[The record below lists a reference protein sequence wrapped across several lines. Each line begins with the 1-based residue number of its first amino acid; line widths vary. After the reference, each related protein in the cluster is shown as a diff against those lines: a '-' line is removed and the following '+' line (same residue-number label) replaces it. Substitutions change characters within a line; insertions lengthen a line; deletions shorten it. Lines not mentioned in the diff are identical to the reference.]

1 VPRNVISTSRIVSTS
16 WHSLTMSATLT
27 SLRIR
32 NLALVEEMTWETAPG
47 FVAITGETGAGKSI
61 LMGALTLVL
70 GERADK
76 ELIRTGAESCSVE
89 AVFDNADDERISS
102 LLDRH
107 GAEPCEDGRL
117 LIKRVVSLSA
127 PGKQF
132 VNGSPCTLAL
142 LRSLG
147 NFLIDLHG
155 PHDHQSLF
163 SREHQTNLL
172 DRFAGTEKLSEEF
185 TKARSTVLRLTEE
198 KNSILRDEQTTLREV
213 DLLTYQVREIEAASL
228 QTGEEETLLAK
239 HRIGSSA
246 RRIAEICT
254 ELAAKA
260 VDSEDSLIAKLE
272 GLSRSVRELVR
283 LDPGATEIEEA
294 FQASFGAV
302 DDFARAVQSYSSA
315 LEENPIELPEIES
328 RLDIIQSLKRK
339 YGNSIEDVLSFG
351 EQASRRLNDLV
362 GRSARRE
369 TLDEEI
375 SAAKEAM
382 YVQGR
387 ELTEL
392 RTRASAKLAERV
404 RAGLKELGFARS
416 DFSISLERLD
426 PPSTQG
432 NELVEFLFSANP
444 GEPARP
450 LRSIGSSGEISR
462 VMLTLKS
469 ALADQ
474 DDVPVLVFDEID
486 ANVGGEIAA
495 KVASK
500 MRALGRSRQVLC
512 ITHLPQVA
520 AAASRQFVVT
530 KQVVDER
537 TRTLLLEASGMSRE
551 EEIARMLGGKSK
563 SALGHAR
570 ALLNGAG

>member
-1 VPRNVISTSRIVSTS
+1 
-16 WHSLTMSATLT
+16 MSATLT

-89 AVFDNADDERISS
+89 AVFDNADDGRISS

-117 LIKRVVSLSA
+117 LVKRVVSLTA
-127 PGKQF
+127 PGRQF

-163 SREHQTNLL
+163 SREQQTNLL
-172 DRFAGTEKLSEEF
+172 DRFAGTERLREEF
-185 TKARSTVLRLTEE
+185 TKVRSTALRLTEE

-213 DLLTYQVREIEAASL
+213 DLLTHQVREIEAASL
-228 QTGEEETLLAK
+228 QIGEEDTLLAK
-239 HRIGSSA
+239 QRVGTSA

-254 ELAAKA
+254 ELAAKTI
-260 VDSEDSLIAKLE
+260 DSEDSLIAKLE

-283 LDPGATEIEEA
+283 LDPGATEIEGA
-294 FQASFGAV
+294 FQASFGAT
-302 DDFARAVQSYSSA
+302 DDFARALQSYSSA
-315 LEENPIELPEIES
+315 LAENPIELPEIES
-328 RLDIIQSLKRK
+328 RLDTMQSLKRK

-351 EQASRRLNDLV
+351 EQAKRRLNELV

-382 YVQGR
+382 SAQGK

-426 PPSTQG
+426 PPSPQG

-500 MRALGRSRQVLC
+500 MRTLGRSRQVLC

-537 TRTLLLEASGMSRE
+537 TRTLLLEASGTSRE

>member
-1 VPRNVISTSRIVSTS
+1 
-16 WHSLTMSATLT
+16 MSATLT

-32 NLALVEEMTWETAPG
+32 NLALVEEMIWETAPG

-61 LMGALTLVL
+61 LIGALTLVL

-76 ELIRTGAESCSVE
+76 ELIRTGAESCRVE
-89 AVFDNADDERISS
+89 AVFDNADDERIST

-117 LIKRVVSLSA
+117 LIKRVVSLNS
-127 PGKQF
+127 PGRQF

-142 LRSLG
+142 LRLLG
-147 NFLIDLHG
+147 DFLVDLHG

-163 SREHQTNLL
+163 SREHQTDLL
-172 DRFAGTEKLSEEF
+172 DRFAGSEKLREEF
-185 TKARSTVLRLTEE
+185 ARARRTLLHLTEE
-198 KNSILRDEQTTLREV
+198 KNSILRDEQSTLREV
-213 DLLTYQVREIEAASL
+213 DLLTHQVGEIEAARL
-228 QTGEEETLLAK
+228 QVGEEETLLARQK
-239 HRIGSSA
+239 VATST
-246 RRIAEICT
+246 RRITEICT
-254 ELAAKA
+254 ELLAKI
-260 VDSEDSLIAKLE
+260 VDSDDSLTAKLE
-272 GLSRSVRELVR
+272 GLSRSVRELVH
-283 LDPGATEIEEA
+283 LDPGARGLEQA
-294 FQASFGAV
+294 FQASFAAA
-302 DDFARAVQSYSSA
+302 DEFARAVQSYSSA
-315 LEENPIELPEIES
+315 LEENPIDLPETEN
-328 RLDIIQSLKRK
+328 RLDTIQSLKRK
-339 YGNSIEDVLSFG
+339 YGSSIEDVLSFG
-351 EQASRRLNDLV
+351 EQARDRLNELV

-382 YVQGR
+382 HVQGS
-387 ELTEL
+387 ELSEL
-392 RTRASAKLAERV
+392 RTRTSAKLAEMV
-404 RAGLKELGFARS
+404 CAGLRELGFARS
-416 DFSISLERLD
+416 DFTISLEKLD
-426 PPSTQG
+426 PPSAQG

-444 GEPARP
+444 GEPPRP

-462 VMLTLKS
+462 VMLALKS

-495 KVASK
+495 KVATK
-500 MRALGRSRQVLC
+500 MQTLGRSRQVLC

-530 KQVVDER
+530 KEVVDER
-537 TRTLLLEASGMSRE
+537 TRTLLLEASGRFRE
-551 EEIARMLGGKSK
+551 QEIARMLGGKSK
-563 SALGHAR
+563 SAVEHAR

>member
-1 VPRNVISTSRIVSTS
+1 
-16 WHSLTMSATLT
+16 MSATLT

-117 LIKRVVSLSA
+117 LVKRVVSLTA
-127 PGKQF
+127 PGRQF

-163 SREHQTNLL
+163 SREQQTNLL
-172 DRFAGTEKLSEEF
+172 DRFAGTERLREEF
-185 TKARSTVLRLTEE
+185 TKVRSTALRLTEE

-213 DLLTYQVREIEAASL
+213 DLLTHQVREIEAASL
-228 QTGEEETLLAK
+228 QIGEEDTLLAK
-239 HRIGSSA
+239 QRVGTSA

-254 ELAAKA
+254 ELAAKTI
-260 VDSEDSLIAKLE
+260 DSEDSLIAKLE

-283 LDPGATEIEEA
+283 LDPGATEIEGA
-294 FQASFGAV
+294 FQASFGAT

-315 LEENPIELPEIES
+315 LAENPIELPEIES
-328 RLDIIQSLKRK
+328 RLDTMQSLKRK

-351 EQASRRLNDLV
+351 EQAKRRLNELV
-362 GRSARRE
+362 GRYARRE

-382 YVQGR
+382 SVQGK

-426 PPSTQG
+426 PPSPQG

-500 MRALGRSRQVLC
+500 MRTLGRSRQVLC

-537 TRTLLLEASGMSRE
+537 TRTLLLEASGTSRE

>member
-1 VPRNVISTSRIVSTS
+1 
-16 WHSLTMSATLT
+16 MSATLT

-172 DRFAGTEKLSEEF
+172 DRFAGTEKPSEEF

>member
-1 VPRNVISTSRIVSTS
+1 
-16 WHSLTMSATLT
+16 MSATLT

-32 NLALVEEMTWETAPG
+32 NLALVEDMTWDTAPG

-76 ELIRTGAESCSVE
+76 ELIRTGAESCGVE
-89 AVFDNADDERISS
+89 AAFDNADDERIAT
-102 LLDRH
+102 LLESN

-117 LIKRVVSLSA
+117 LIKRVVSLNS
-127 PGKQF
+127 PGRQF

-147 NFLIDLHG
+147 TFLVDLHG

-163 SREHQTNLL
+163 SREHQTDLL
-172 DRFAGTEKLSEEF
+172 DRFAGTEKLREDF
-185 TKARSTVLRLTEE
+185 AKARRTVLRLAEE
-198 KNSILRDEQTTLREV
+198 KNSLLRDEQSTLREV
-213 DLLTYQVREIEAASL
+213 DLLTHQVGEIEAARL
-228 QTGEEETLLAK
+228 QIGEEETLLA
-239 HRIGSSA
+239 RQRVGTSA
-246 RRIAEICT
+246 RRITEICT
-254 ELAAKA
+254 ELEAKI
-260 VDSEDSLIAKLE
+260 VDSEDSLMAKLE
-272 GLSRSVRELVR
+272 GLSRSVRELIR
-283 LDPGATEIEEA
+283 LDPEASDIEEA
-294 FQASFGAV
+294 FQASFAAADELG
-302 DDFARAVQSYSSA
+302 RAVQSYSSA
-315 LEENPIELPEIES
+315 LEENPIDLPEIES
-328 RLDIIQSLKRK
+328 RLDTIQSLKRK

-351 EQASRRLNDLV
+351 QQASRRLNELV

-369 TLDEEI
+369 TLDDEI
-375 SAAKEAM
+375 SAAKETM
-382 YVQGR
+382 HLQGR
-387 ELTEL
+387 ELSEL
-392 RTRASAKLAERV
+392 RTRASAKLAEMV
-404 RAGLKELGFARS
+404 RAGLRDLGFAKS
-416 DFSISLERLD
+416 DFTISLEKRD
-426 PPSTQG
+426 PPSAQG

-444 GEPARP
+444 GEPPRP

-462 VMLTLKS
+462 VMLALKS

-495 KVASK
+495 RVATK
-500 MRALGRSRQVLC
+500 MRTLGRSRQVLC

-530 KQVVDER
+530 KQIVNER
-537 TRTLLLEASGMSRE
+537 TRTLLLEASGRSRE
-551 EEIARMLGGKSK
+551 QEIARMLGGKSK
-563 SALGHAR
+563 SAVEHAR

>member
-1 VPRNVISTSRIVSTS
+1 
-16 WHSLTMSATLT
+16 MSATLT

-61 LMGALTLVL
+61 LIGGLTLVL

-89 AVFDNADDERISS
+89 AVFDNADDARIST
-102 LLDRH
+102 LLDTH
-107 GAEPCEDGRL
+107 GAEACEDGRL
-117 LIKRVVSLSA
+117 LIKRVLSLNS

-132 VNGSPCTLAL
+132 INGSPCTLAL

-147 NFLIDLHG
+147 NFLVDLHG

-163 SREHQTNLL
+163 SREHQTDLL
-172 DRFAGTEKLSEEF
+172 DRFAGSEKLREEF
-185 TKARSTVLRLTEE
+185 AKARRTLLRLTEE
-198 KNSILRDEQTTLREV
+198 KNSILRDEQSTLREI
-213 DLLTYQVREIEAASL
+213 DLLTHQVGEIETAGL
-228 QTGEEETLLAK
+228 QVGEEETLLARQK
-239 HRIGSSA
+239 VGTSA
-246 RRIAEICT
+246 RRITEICI
-254 ELAAKA
+254 ELATRI
-260 VDSEDSLIAKLE
+260 VDSDDSLTGKLE
-272 GLSRSVRELVR
+272 ALSRSVRELVR
-283 LDPGATEIEEA
+283 LDPEARDIDQA
-294 FQASFGAV
+294 FQASFAAA
-302 DDFARAVQSYSSA
+302 DEFARAVQSYSSA
-315 LEENPIELPEIES
+315 LEENPIDLPEIES
-328 RLDIIQSLKRK
+328 RLDTMQSLKRK
-339 YGNSIEDVLSFG
+339 YGSSIENVLSFG
-351 EQASRRLNDLV
+351 EKAKGRLSELL

-369 TLDEEI
+369 TLDEEM
-375 SAAKEAM
+375 SAAKQTM
-382 YVQGR
+382 HVQGSK
-387 ELTEL
+387 LSEL
-392 RTRASAKLAERV
+392 RTRTSAKLAEMV
-404 RAGLKELGFARS
+404 RTGLRELGFARS
-416 DFSISLERLD
+416 DFTISLEKLD
-426 PPSTQG
+426 QPSAQG

-444 GEPARP
+444 GEPPRP

-462 VMLTLKS
+462 VMLALKS

-500 MRALGRSRQVLC
+500 MQTLGRSRQVLC

-530 KQVVDER
+530 KQIVDER
-537 TRTLLLEASGMSRE
+537 TRTLLLEASGKFRE
-551 EEIARMLGGKSK
+551 QEIARMLGGTSK
-563 SALGHAR
+563 SAVEHAR

>member
-1 VPRNVISTSRIVSTS
+1 
-16 WHSLTMSATLT
+16 MSATLT

-61 LMGALTLVL
+61 LIGALTLVL

-76 ELIRTGAESCSVE
+76 ELIRTGAENCSVE
-89 AVFDNADDERISS
+89 AVFDNADDERIST
-102 LLDRH
+102 LLDNH
-107 GAEPCEDGRL
+107 GAEPCEDDRL
-117 LIKRVVSLSA
+117 LIKRVVSLNS

-132 VNGSPCTLAL
+132 VNGSPCTLSL

-147 NFLIDLHG
+147 DFLVDLHG

-163 SREHQTNLL
+163 SREHQTDLL
-172 DRFAGTEKLSEEF
+172 DRFAGSEKFREEF
-185 TKARSTVLRLTEE
+185 ARARRTLLHLTEE
-198 KNSILRDEQTTLREV
+198 KSSILRDEQTTLREV
-213 DLLTYQVREIEAASL
+213 DLLTHQVGEIEAARL
-228 QTGEEETLLAK
+228 QVGEEETLLARQK
-239 HRIGSSA
+239 VGTSA
-246 RRIAEICT
+246 RRITEICT
-254 ELAAKA
+254 ELAAKI
-260 VDSEDSLIAKLE
+260 VDSDDSLMAKLE

-283 LDPGATEIEEA
+283 LDPEATDIEQA
-294 FQASFGAV
+294 FQASFAAA
-302 DDFARAVQSYSSA
+302 DEFARAVQSYSSA
-315 LEENPIELPEIES
+315 LEGNPIDLPEIEN
-328 RLDIIQSLKRK
+328 RLDTIQSLKRK
-339 YGNSIEDVLSFG
+339 YGSSIEDVLSFG
-351 EQASRRLNDLV
+351 EQASGRLSELV

-382 YVQGR
+382 HVQGN
-387 ELTEL
+387 ELSEL
-392 RTRASAKLAERV
+392 RTRTSAKLAEMV
-404 RAGLKELGFARS
+404 RDGLRELGFARS
-416 DFSISLERLD
+416 DFTISLEKLD
-426 PPSTQG
+426 PPSAQG

-444 GEPARP
+444 GEPPRP

-462 VMLTLKS
+462 VMLALKS

-495 KVASK
+495 KVATK
-500 MRALGRSRQVLC
+500 MQTLGRSRQVLC

-530 KQVVDER
+530 KEVVDER
-537 TRTLLLEASGMSRE
+537 TRTLLLEASGRFRE
-551 EEIARMLGGKSK
+551 QEIARMLGGKSK
-563 SALGHAR
+563 SAVEHAR
-570 ALLNGAG
+570 ALLNGAV

>member
-1 VPRNVISTSRIVSTS
+1 
-16 WHSLTMSATLT
+16 MSATLT

-61 LMGALTLVL
+61 LIGALTLVL

-76 ELIRTGAESCSVE
+76 ELIRTGAENCSVE
-89 AVFDNADDERISS
+89 AVFENADDERIST
-102 LLDRH
+102 LLDNH

-117 LIKRVVSLSA
+117 LIKRVVSLNS

-147 NFLIDLHG
+147 NFLVDLHG

-163 SREHQTNLL
+163 SREHQTDLL
-172 DRFAGTEKLSEEF
+172 DRFAGSEKLREEF
-185 TKARSTVLRLTEE
+185 ARARRTLLRLTEE
-198 KNSILRDEQTTLREV
+198 KNSILRDEQSTLREV
-213 DLLTYQVREIEAASL
+213 DLLTHQVGEIEAARL
-228 QTGEEETLLAK
+228 QVGEEETLLARQK
-239 HRIGSSA
+239 VGTSA
-246 RRIAEICT
+246 RRITEICT
-254 ELAAKA
+254 ELGAKI
-260 VDSEDSLIAKLE
+260 VDSDDSLMAKLE

-283 LDPGATEIEEA
+283 LDPGARDIEQA
-294 FQASFGAV
+294 FQASFAAA
-302 DDFARAVQSYSSA
+302 DEFARAVQSYSSA
-315 LEENPIELPEIES
+315 LEENPIDLPEIEN
-328 RLDIIQSLKRK
+328 RLDAIQSLKRK
-339 YGNSIEDVLSFG
+339 YGSSIEDVLSFG
-351 EQASRRLNDLV
+351 EQAGGRLNELV

-382 YVQGR
+382 RVQGN
-387 ELTEL
+387 ELSEL
-392 RTRASAKLAERV
+392 RTRTSAKLAEMV
-404 RAGLKELGFARS
+404 RAGLRDLGFTRS
-416 DFSISLERLD
+416 DFTISLEKLD
-426 PPSTQG
+426 PPSAQG

-444 GEPARP
+444 GEPPRP

-462 VMLTLKS
+462 VMLALKS

-495 KVASK
+495 KVATK
-500 MRALGRSRQVLC
+500 MQTLGRSRQVFC

-530 KQVVDER
+530 KEVVDER
-537 TRTLLLEASGMSRE
+537 TRTLLLEASGRFRE
-551 EEIARMLGGKSK
+551 QEIARMLGGKSK
-563 SALGHAR
+563 SAVEHAR

>member
-1 VPRNVISTSRIVSTS
+1 
-16 WHSLTMSATLT
+16 MSATLT

-61 LMGALTLVL
+61 LIGALTLVL

-76 ELIRTGAESCSVE
+76 ELIRTGAESCGVE
-89 AVFDNADDERISS
+89 ALFDNADEERIAT

-117 LIKRVVSLSA
+117 LIKRVVSLSS

-132 VNGSPCTLAL
+132 VNGSPCTLAS

-147 NFLIDLHG
+147 TLLVDLHG

-163 SREHQTNLL
+163 SREHQTDLL
-172 DRFAGTEKLSEEF
+172 DRFAGTEKLREDF
-185 TKARSTVLRLTEE
+185 AKTRRTILRLTEE
-198 KNSILRDEQTTLREV
+198 EDSILRDEQSRLREI
-213 DLLTYQVREIEAASL
+213 DLLRHQVGEIEAARL
-228 QTGEEETLLAK
+228 QVGEEETLLARQK
-239 HRIGSSA
+239 IGSSA
-246 RRIAEICT
+246 RRITEICT
-254 ELAAKA
+254 ELAAKI
-260 VDSEDSLIAKLE
+260 VDSEDSLMTRLE
-272 GLSRSVRELVR
+272 ELSRSVRELVR

-294 FQASFGAV
+294 FQASFGTA

-315 LEENPIELPEIES
+315 LEENPIDLPAIEN
-328 RLDIIQSLKRK
+328 RLDSIQFLKRK

-351 EQASRRLNDLV
+351 EQASRRLNELA

-369 TLDEEI
+369 TLGEEI
-375 SAAKEAM
+375 SAAKERM
-382 YVQGR
+382 HVQGR
-387 ELTEL
+387 ELSQL
-392 RTRASAKLAERV
+392 RTGASAKLAEMV
-404 RAGLKELGFARS
+404 RDGLRELGFARS
-416 DFSISLERLD
+416 AFSISLERLD
-426 PPSTQG
+426 PPSAYG

-444 GEPARP
+444 GEPSRP

-462 VMLTLKS
+462 VMLALKS

-495 KVASK
+495 KVATK
-500 MRALGRSRQVLC
+500 MRTLGRSRQILC

-537 TRTLLLEASGMSRE
+537 TRTLLLEATGKSRE
-551 EEIARMLGGKSK
+551 QEIARMLGGKSK
-563 SALGHAR
+563 SAVEHAR

>member
-1 VPRNVISTSRIVSTS
+1 
-16 WHSLTMSATLT
+16 MSATLT

-127 PGKQF
+127 PGRQF

-375 SAAKEAM
+375 STAKEAM

-474 DDVPVLVFDEID
+474 DNVPVLVFDEID
-486 ANVGGEIAA
+486 ANVGGQIAA

-537 TRTLLLEASGMSRE
+537 TRTLLLEASGTSRE

>member
-1 VPRNVISTSRIVSTS
+1 
-16 WHSLTMSATLT
+16 MSATLT

-32 NLALVEEMTWETAPG
+32 NLALVEDMTWDTAPG

-76 ELIRTGAESCSVE
+76 ELIRTGAESCGVE
-89 AVFDNADDERISS
+89 AAFDNADDERIAT
-102 LLDRH
+102 LLESN

-117 LIKRVVSLSA
+117 LIKRVVSLNS
-127 PGKQF
+127 PGRQF

-147 NFLIDLHG
+147 NFLVDLHG

-163 SREHQTNLL
+163 SREHQTDLL
-172 DRFAGTEKLSEEF
+172 DRFAGTEKLREDF
-185 TKARSTVLRLTEE
+185 AKARRTVLRLAEE
-198 KNSILRDEQTTLREV
+198 KNSLLRDEQSTLREV
-213 DLLTYQVREIEAASL
+213 DLLTHQLGEIEAARL
-228 QTGEEETLLAK
+228 QIGEEETLLA
-239 HRIGSSA
+239 RQRVGTSA
-246 RRIAEICT
+246 RRITEICT
-254 ELAAKA
+254 ELEAKI
-260 VDSEDSLIAKLE
+260 VDSEDSLMAKLE
-272 GLSRSVRELVR
+272 GLSRSVRELIR
-283 LDPGATEIEEA
+283 LDPEASDIEEA
-294 FQASFGAV
+294 FQASFAAADELG
-302 DDFARAVQSYSSA
+302 RAVQSYSSA
-315 LEENPIELPEIES
+315 LEENPIDLPEIES
-328 RLDIIQSLKRK
+328 RLDTIQSLKRK

-351 EQASRRLNDLV
+351 QQASRRLNELV

-369 TLDEEI
+369 TLDDEI
-375 SAAKEAM
+375 SAAKETM
-382 YVQGR
+382 HLQGR
-387 ELTEL
+387 ELSEL
-392 RTRASAKLAERV
+392 RTRASAKLAEMV
-404 RAGLKELGFARS
+404 RAGLRDLGFAKS
-416 DFSISLERLD
+416 DFTISLEKLD
-426 PPSTQG
+426 PPSAQG

-444 GEPARP
+444 GEPPRP

-462 VMLTLKS
+462 VMLALKS

-495 KVASK
+495 RVATK
-500 MRALGRSRQVLC
+500 MRTLGRSRQVLC

-530 KQVVDER
+530 KQIVNER
-537 TRTLLLEASGMSRE
+537 TRTLLLEASGRSRE
-551 EEIARMLGGKSK
+551 QEIARMLGGKSK
-563 SALGHAR
+563 SAVEHAR

>member
-1 VPRNVISTSRIVSTS
+1 
-16 WHSLTMSATLT
+16 MSATLT

-272 GLSRSVRELVR
+272 GLARSVRELVR

-474 DDVPVLVFDEID
+474 DNVPVLVFDEID
-486 ANVGGEIAA
+486 ANVGGQIAA

-537 TRTLLLEASGMSRE
+537 TRTLLLEASGTSRE

>member
-1 VPRNVISTSRIVSTS
+1 
-16 WHSLTMSATLT
+16 MSATLT

-339 YGNSIEDVLSFG
+339 YGNSIEDVRSFG

>member
-1 VPRNVISTSRIVSTS
+1 
-16 WHSLTMSATLT
+16 MSATLT

-213 DLLTYQVREIEAASL
+213 DLLTYQVREIDAASL

-302 DDFARAVQSYSSA
+302 ADFARAVQSYSSA

-339 YGNSIEDVLSFG
+339 YGNSVEDVRSFG

>member
-1 VPRNVISTSRIVSTS
+1 
-16 WHSLTMSATLT
+16 MSATLT

-32 NLALVEEMTWETAPG
+32 NLALVEDMTWDTAPG

-76 ELIRTGAESCSVE
+76 ELIRTGAESCGVE
-89 AVFDNADDERISS
+89 AAFDNADDERIAT
-102 LLDRH
+102 LLESN

-117 LIKRVVSLSA
+117 LIKRVVSLNS
-127 PGKQF
+127 PGRQF

-147 NFLIDLHG
+147 TFLVDLHG

-163 SREHQTNLL
+163 SREHQTDLL
-172 DRFAGTEKLSEEF
+172 DRFAGTEKLREDF
-185 TKARSTVLRLTEE
+185 AKARRTVLRLAEE
-198 KNSILRDEQTTLREV
+198 KNSLLRDEQSTLREV
-213 DLLTYQVREIEAASL
+213 DLLTHQLGEIEAARL
-228 QTGEEETLLAK
+228 QIGEEETLLA
-239 HRIGSSA
+239 RQRVGTSA
-246 RRIAEICT
+246 RRITEICT
-254 ELAAKA
+254 ELEAKI
-260 VDSEDSLIAKLE
+260 VDSEDSLMAKLE
-272 GLSRSVRELVR
+272 GLSRSVRELIR
-283 LDPGATEIEEA
+283 LDPEASDIEEA
-294 FQASFGAV
+294 FQASFAAADELG
-302 DDFARAVQSYSSA
+302 RAVQSYSSA
-315 LEENPIELPEIES
+315 LEENPIDLPEIES
-328 RLDIIQSLKRK
+328 RLDTIQSLKRK

-351 EQASRRLNDLV
+351 QQASRRLNELV

-369 TLDEEI
+369 TLDDEI
-375 SAAKEAM
+375 SAAKETM
-382 YVQGR
+382 HLQGR
-387 ELTEL
+387 ELSEL
-392 RTRASAKLAERV
+392 RTRASAKLAEMV
-404 RAGLKELGFARS
+404 RAGLRDLGFAKS
-416 DFSISLERLD
+416 DFTISLEKLD
-426 PPSTQG
+426 PPSAQG

-444 GEPARP
+444 GEPPRP

-462 VMLTLKS
+462 VMLALKS

-495 KVASK
+495 RVATK
-500 MRALGRSRQVLC
+500 MRTLGRSRQVLC

-530 KQVVDER
+530 KQIVNER
-537 TRTLLLEASGMSRE
+537 TRTLLLEASGRSRE
-551 EEIARMLGGKSK
+551 QEIARMLGGKSK
-563 SALGHAR
+563 SAVEHAR